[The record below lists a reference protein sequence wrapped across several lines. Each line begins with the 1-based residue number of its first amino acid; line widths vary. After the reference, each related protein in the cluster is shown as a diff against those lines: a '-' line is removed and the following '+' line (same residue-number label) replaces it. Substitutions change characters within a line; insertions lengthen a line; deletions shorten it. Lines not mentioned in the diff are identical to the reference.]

1 MAVRTVFRNRAPK
14 PEGFWEGLGLRSAE
28 KRLNRLARR
37 REPDIR
43 RMAVFSHDL
52 MGTQINLYGRGERDE
67 IEDLFLFLAPLAD
80 RMAAGVALD
89 VGANVGNHA
98 VAFAERFGRVLAFEP
113 NPAVHELLVINT
125 RALGNVETFPL
136 GLGEAAL
143 AARLEEG
150 VGNFGESRVLGA
162 GEAPGAGAV
171 VEVRIARMDEV
182 LAGIGGDIVLVKI
195 DVEGHEEQVLK
206 GGIETLRRHAPVVVF
221 EQHRGEF
228 AGGTT
233 PSIEILRGLGYTICW
248 SEYPRERLRS
258 SLLRDLAKVR
268 DRLTRRRPEI
278 VTGAAVTVKS
288 HSMLIAVPEGLRG
301 LLCGE
306 GARPAG

>member
-14 PEGFWEGLGLRSAE
+14 PEGFWEALGLRSAE
-28 KRLNRLARR
+28 KRLNRLARGR
-37 REPDIR
+37 GPGTR

-67 IEDLFLFLAPLAD
+67 IEDLFLFLAPIRD
-80 RMAAGVALD
+80 RIEAGVALD

-98 VAFAERFGRVLAFEP
+98 VAFAERFGRVMAFEP

-136 GLGEAAL
+136 GLGDAEGTE
-143 AARLEEG
+143 RLEEG
-150 VGNFGESRVLGA
+150 VGNLGESRVLAA
-162 GEAPGAGAV
+162 GEAPGAGAG
-171 VEVRIARMDEV
+171 VEVRIARMDDV
-182 LAGIGGDIVLVKI
+182 LADRDGDVVLVKI

-206 GGIETLRRHAPVVVF
+206 GGVETLRRHAPVVVF

-233 PSIEILRGLGYTICW
+233 PSIEILRRLGYTMCW

-258 SLLRDLAKVR
+258 SLLRDLAKVW
-268 DRLTRRRPEI
+268 DRLMRRRPEI
-278 VTGAAVTVKS
+278 VTGEAVTVKS

-301 LLCGE
+301 TLCG
-306 GARPAG
+306 

>member
-1 MAVRTVFRNRAPK
+1 MAVRTVFRNRTPK
-14 PEGFWEGLGLRSAE
+14 PEGFWEGLALRSAE

-37 REPDIR
+37 RGPGTR
-43 RMAVFSHDL
+43 RMAIFSHDL

-67 IEDLFLFLAPLAD
+67 IEDLFLFLAPVAD

-98 VAFAERFGRVLAFEP
+98 VAFAERFGQVLAFEP
-113 NPAVHELLVINT
+113 NPAVHELLVVNT
-125 RALGNVETFPL
+125 RPLPNVEVFAC
-136 GLGEAAL
+136 GLGAA
-143 AARLEEG
+143 AVTARLEEG
-150 VGNFGESRVLGA
+150 KGNLGESRVVP
-162 GEAPGAGAV
+162 GEAGIP
-171 VEVRIARMDEV
+171 VRIERMDDL
-182 LAGIGGDIVLVKI
+182 LAGRAGDIVLVKI

-206 GGIETLRRHAPVVVF
+206 GGVETLRRHAPVVVL

-233 PSIEILRGLGYTICW
+233 PSIELLRGLGYTICW

-258 SLLRDLAKVR
+258 SLLRDILKLW
-268 DRLTRRRPEI
+268 DRLARRRPEI

-288 HSMLIAVPEGLRG
+288 HSMLIAVPEGMKELLRG
-301 LLCGE
+301 
-306 GARPAG
+306 GAG